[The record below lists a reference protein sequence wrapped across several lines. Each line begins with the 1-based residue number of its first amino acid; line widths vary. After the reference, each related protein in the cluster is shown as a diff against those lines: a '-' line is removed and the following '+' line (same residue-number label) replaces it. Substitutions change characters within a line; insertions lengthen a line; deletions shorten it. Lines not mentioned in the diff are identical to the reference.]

1 MIYLTDARQQD
12 HFEQLFLTTEKWFEA
27 KGYPIP
33 KLKHVWW
40 GTILGSDN
48 KPIKTKSGESIK
60 LQALIDEA
68 CERALKV
75 VVEKNPD
82 LSETEQATIAQAVGI
97 GALKYADL
105 SSNRTQDYVFDW
117 DRMLSFE
124 GNTAP
129 YLLYVVARINSIFR
143 KAGFDPKVE
152 SFSGSHIIETE
163 QEQLLARKLIQF
175 PISLEQSLSDLRP
188 HFLSTYLYELAGT
201 YNVFYNHEKVIHEDP
216 LYNRGA

>member
-97 GALKYADL
+97 GAKYADL

-117 DRMLSFE
+117 DRMLSLREILHLIYFM
-124 GNTAP
+124 
-129 YLLYVVARINSIFR
+129 L
-143 KAGFDPKVE
+143 
-152 SFSGSHIIETE
+152 SH
-163 QEQLLARKLIQF
+163 A
-175 PISLEQSLSDLRP
+175 
-188 HFLSTYLYELAGT
+188 
-201 YNVFYNHEKVIHEDP
+201 
-216 LYNRGA
+216 